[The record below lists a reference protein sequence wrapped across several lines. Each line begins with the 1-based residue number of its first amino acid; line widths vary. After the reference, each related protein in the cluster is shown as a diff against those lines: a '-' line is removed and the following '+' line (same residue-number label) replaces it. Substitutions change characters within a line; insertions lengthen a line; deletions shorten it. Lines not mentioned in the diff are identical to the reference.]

1 MTNILPFP
9 RRLRLVD
16 AVQAAVQR
24 ARYEEAASEGYFPPV
39 LPIPPQK
46 PRINCVPPVPVVSSN
61 YADIHDTREHL

>member
-1 MTNILPFP
+1 MADVIPFP
-9 RRLRLVD
+9 RRLRLLD
-16 AVQAAVQR
+16 AVAEAVRRAGYEAEVAA
-24 ARYEEAASEGYFPPV
+24 GYAPAV